1 MDYLDL
7 IVDGAPGLQVPI
19 KLTSMNFEALMVRQP
34 MGGPAA
40 RLPPPILA
48 HSRATEGLYYCSRN
62 LLQDGPPLETP
73 NPKP

>member
-40 RLPPPILA
+40 RLPPPHTCTFTGHRGA
-48 HSRATEGLYYCSRN
+48 
-62 LLQDGPPLETP
+62 LLL
-73 NPKP
+73 